1 MNLQKRRLD
10 SGWSQEDLALH
21 SGLSVRT
28 IQRLEN
34 GQKASLESLKCLAA
48 VFETSVTTL
57 VQEQSMTVIE
67 TVNPA
72 NIDIT
77 QQKEK
82 DAIAYVKNL
91 RAFHMNWMTFI
102 VIMPLLFVLN
112 LVLSPGFLWAAIV
125 GFCWGFGIALNA
137 LVVFRLFS
145 LFSGEWEQNE
155 FQRRLGIGNE

>member
-1 MNLQKRRLD
+1 V
-10 SGWSQEDLALH
+10 
-21 SGLSVRT
+21 SVRT

-67 TVNPA
+67 TPNQSIP
-72 NIDIT
+72 

-82 DAIAYVKNL
+82 AAIAFVKTL

-102 VIMPLLFVLN
+102 VIMPLLIVLN
-112 LVLSPGFLWAAIV
+112 LVLIPGFLLAAIV

-155 FQRRLGIGNE
+155 FQRRLGMSDFDN